1 MEILGNDV
9 ERLGTRSTR
18 IDRDRHT
25 ESEVSTMD
33 GYSKLEVMLSDVRKD
48 VEALEKKV
56 NNQQEDFSKF
66 KTDFAVIAF
75 KLTNFEGLLLEIK
88 SDVKGLS
95 NRRDEDHY
103 VRPLERSERLAW
115 LAIATIVGILLTI
128 LMQELF
134 PQL

>member
-1 MEILGNDV
+1 M
-9 ERLGTRSTR
+9 
-18 IDRDRHT
+18 DRDHHI
-25 ESEVSTMD
+25 ESEVSPMD

-56 NNQQEDFSKF
+56 NNQQEDFNQF

-115 LAIATIVGILLTI
+115 LAIATIVGILLTV
-128 LMQELF
+128 LMQQLF

>member
-1 MEILGNDV
+1 
-9 ERLGTRSTR
+9 
-18 IDRDRHT
+18 
-25 ESEVSTMD
+25 MD

-56 NNQQEDFSKF
+56 NTQQEDFSKF

-75 KLTNFEGLLLEIK
+75 KLTNFEALLLEIK

-115 LAIATIVGILLTI
+115 LAIATIVGIVLTV
-128 LMQELF
+128 LMQTLF